1 MILSSNEKRVLEL
14 VVLNHITRKEDTKII
29 PENIRTKFTPEMIQ
43 FTLTE
48 LETKGLVEFY
58 EGGYEPTKKAQEL
71 FKKIEV
77 IKDEIIAW
85 GHPDIIATN
94 KTKIKITGGG
104 IPNDDSVIG
113 VRANKACIDLKPKIK
128 ERLKLSQYVKITIN
142 ADGVEDKIIAYGS
155 PALVLKDKNDIII
168 EKTDFIDDK
177 TLVILADKVAHDLKD
192 ELKRKLK
199 NKDTKIRILLEI

>member
-1 MILSSNEKRVLEL
+1 MRLSSGERRVLEL
-14 VVLNHITRKEDTKII
+14 VVLSHMNRKEGNKII

-58 EGGYEPTKKAQEL
+58 EGEYTPTEKAQEL

-77 IKDEIIAW
+77 VKDEIIAW
-85 GHPDIIATN
+85 GHPDIAATN
-94 KTKIKITGGG
+94 KTKIKITSDS

-113 VRANKACIDLKPKIK
+113 VRANKACIDIKPRIK
-128 ERLKLSQYVKITIN
+128 ERLKLSEYVKITIDVEG
-142 ADGVEDKIIAYGS
+142 AEDKIIAYGS

-168 EKTDFIDDK
+168 EKSDFIDNK
-177 TLVILADKVAHDLKD
+177 TLAILADKVAHDLKD

-199 NKDTKIRILLEI
+199 NKNTKIKILIEI

>member
-1 MILSSNEKRVLEL
+1 MRLSSGERRVLEL
-14 VVLNHITRKEDTKII
+14 VVLSHMNRKEGNKII

-58 EGGYEPTKKAQEL
+58 EGEYTPTEKAQEL

-77 IKDEIIAW
+77 VKDEIIAW
-85 GHPDIIATN
+85 GHPDIAATN
-94 KTKIKITGGG
+94 KTKIKITSDS

-113 VRANKACIDLKPKIK
+113 VRANKACIDIKPRIK
-128 ERLKLSQYVKITIN
+128 ERLKLSEYVKITI
-142 ADGVEDKIIAYGS
+142 DVEGVEDKIIAYGS

-168 EKTDFIDDK
+168 EKSDFIDNK
-177 TLVILADKVAHDLKD
+177 TLAILADKVAHDLKD

-199 NKDTKIRILLEI
+199 NKNTKIKILIEI